1 MVVLRVL
8 LPIADVGM
16 GQLLKLVKAVI
27 VYPVRGQP
35 EPLADDL
42 PLRVGQQ
49 VIGGIVDQRHGG
61 HQVAGAHAVVLFAAD
76 FPVLALADG
85 HHQVNG
91 VAGIDRVA
99 GLGVEL
105 DRGHAVP
112 PADLLPAVALVPR
125 LAGGRNGSGARLEI
139 GVSGVPDELLI
150 VLAGLRPASHV
161 LFAVEQPG
169 MRAQQVMLEGNV
181 ESARQRR
188 RLLGG
193 RHRRHAREHHRRH
206 RHDRNESLHEGL
218 LLRNVT
224 GQTHREPGEKG
235 MPALRRMQHAFS

>member
-1 MVVLRVL
+1 MWALKYGPFVEAGVFEAFRAQAAVHGREGRDEELHPEGRVADPLVVGAVLGQPLLDELGLLDGVVEVAVNARLFAVDGQAGEQVAAHPVPAMVVLRVL

-16 GQLLKLVKAVI
+16 GQLLELVKAVI

-99 GLGVEL
+99 GLGVEQ

-112 PADLLPAVALVPR
+112 PADPLPAVALVPR
-125 LAGGRNGSGARLEI
+125 LAGGRDGSGA
-139 GVSGVPDELLI
+139 
-150 VLAGLRPASHV
+150 
-161 LFAVEQPG
+161 QP
-169 MRAQQVMLEGNV
+169 
-181 ESARQRR
+181 
-188 RLLGG
+188 
-193 RHRRHAREHHRRH
+193 
-206 RHDRNESLHEGL
+206 
-218 LLRNVT
+218 
-224 GQTHREPGEKG
+224 
-235 MPALRRMQHAFS
+235 